1 MSFSTGP
8 PKVTLHKVPWA
19 LPNEDVELKATIRGF
34 PKQYRVFWMK
44 NKRDLDTTDS
54 KYQRRMDKG
63 DISILCIKN
72 VERDD
77 DGEYT
82 IEVYNELGEGESS
95 ETLTVI
101 GGKKKIYRIYRSV
114 FFPLKFG

>member
-1 MSFSTGP
+1 MS
-8 PKVTLHKVPWA
+8 LHKVPWA

-44 NKRDLDTTDS
+44 NKRYLDTTDS